1 MAVVALIVAV
11 TWLLV
16 VVGLRGYIAY
26 RRTGV
31 TPTLVAVEVGSAAW
45 WAKVVSGVGIVLA
58 FAAPVAELLGIR
70 PVGILDHAP
79 VRFAGLVLALTGIA
93 AAFSAQMAMGESW
106 RGDVDPQAR
115 TPLVT
120 NDGPF
125 RIVRNPILTCT
136 AATAIGLAL
145 MVPNVL
151 AILMLGAFFLGMEL
165 QVRLVEEPYLERI
178 HGDADRAYA
187 ARTGRFLPGIGRL
200 ER

>member
-1 MAVVALIVAV
+1 MAVVALIVLV

-31 TPTLVAVEVGSAAW
+31 APKLVAAEVGSPAW

-70 PVGILDHAP
+70 PLAVLDQAP
-79 VRFAGLVLALTGIA
+79 DRVAGLVLALTGIVA
-93 AAFSAQMAMGESW
+93 TFGAQLAMGESW
-106 RGDVDPQAR
+106 SGDVDPQAR

-120 NDGPF
+120 HGPF

-151 AILMLGAFFLGMEL
+151 AILMLVAFFVAIEL
-165 QVRLVEEPYLERI
+165 QVRLVEEPYLERV
-178 HGDADRAYA
+178 HGDAYRAYA
-187 ARTGRFLPGIGRL
+187 ARTGRFLPGIGLLR
-200 ER
+200 R